1 MKIPRKVVALAL
13 IVTFLFTLHAGLTAL
28 PKQNIYPANFINNN
42 HGSIESKIDPYL
54 ASLIQNGGL
63 QSSSQTGI
71 IIVFQESSF
80 SSGLQALNSMF
91 PEIEV
96 KKIYDYIPAAA
107 VKSPLSNIPKIA
119 SLPQV
124 SKVWYD
130 YPIQLEP
137 KNLKQSNPSSGETAP
152 DLNVEELWRE
162 NLNGSGII
170 IALLD
175 SGIDTSHPDLD
186 DLDDNSSTSDPKVI
200 ASVSMVEYDPF
211 PYDFNG
217 HGTYV
222 AGIIAG
228 TGSASNGTYKGI
240 APQARLLNVKVFDD
254 EGLSFYSWT
263 LSGVEWS
270 VSHGADIIVI
280 PFAGPGYPDDP
291 LCTAVDKAVKS
302 GVTVI
307 AAAGDDGPAYLSV
320 GSPGMALSCITV
332 GSYNSSSGQ
341 VCYNSSRGPSFFMWM
356 DPDIVAPGYNIT
368 SCRAKTDLGLNISL
382 PYFNTSGYG
391 RPINEN
397 YTCATGTAAATGY
410 VAGVAALLLQAFPF
424 LNPEALRVAMMK
436 TAVDL
441 GEDPNTQGAG
451 LLDANAT
458 YNYLKSLGE
467 PSGEVTRVF
476 TPGLPYTGFFYSND
490 SASQLETYCLVGT
503 YGTFIG
509 MLTRNL
515 TSNFNS
521 THLLQGR
528 FGLKYNGSSNVT
540 PFLLTTV
547 YREMHSTTL
556 PGVGDYERAV
566 TVLGNGDV
574 LIIISVDCW
583 NSTGSTGAFR
593 IKVTLLNVG
602 NTPLRDVT
610 LLTVWDVD
618 LFLNESS
625 YATDD
630 IAQYSDVDDL
640 IYAYDAH
647 NDYPDEVLYVGFKGN
662 ISSAHEV
669 GENSSVLEHFLSD
682 ELNNESYYSGSIGF
696 ALRWSLSEELSPGS
710 NVDFVG
716 ALGAGGSYSQMQT
729 AINNILG
736 AEVQNVTDLCVVNA
750 SINRTGK
757 PYTPF
762 ASESLILNLGT
773 NVTNA
778 TAFFFA
784 NKSSDGSSIVYL
796 EIFQYQDLQPFSFR
810 KICTSWEPTSSGVYA
825 VGWVTTELPN
835 FLTLEQIISGNIT
848 LNISETYLLDNF
860 IARNVFVGTPPN
872 CSILFP
878 TAIPHKPLELR
889 FPLDFAYN
897 NLTIVSSHKLEDV
910 QIVYSGNATQLFNNT
925 PQKIIQNNY
934 ANILVSFNTTIFPR
948 PGYYVG
954 LIQIMANGEYLG
966 NVSINFNLSYPEG
979 RLFFDSIHK
988 EVGLETWGKRLESI
1002 YSGYYQLSEVL
1013 YKQGCDLDEI
1023 PSLSEYQTE
1032 LLTFYDGIL
1041 IFDPQKG
1048 FTEQEITLIHSLLHN
1063 GTNILICLEPQDEC
1077 NWTAAELI
1085 IKPYGITVVSSETGT
1100 KIITSSNMSKSH
1112 PVTRNLNSIEME
1124 NVAILNVN
1132 TSMGAVALAN
1142 TSDGGIVIAAAEVG
1156 YGKLLVIGDSSL
1168 FDSRHINLLDN
1179 TQLAENAVNWLLEN
1193 RIILNITL
1201 FLPNPDGKIHL
1212 GENLYADIHVTDIN
1226 GKEITSNITLLTVYI
1241 LPNGTFLP
1249 IPAFQTD
1256 RPGWYVGLFLT
1267 AFTNETGDYTMIL
1280 YADAQNY
1287 TTTHYIYNF
1296 RVEPEKPM
1304 IPALFYP
1311 QASREYM
1318 LFGFALIGTITLIVV
1333 SAYLLER
1340 RRLRKKILIPELDR
1354 QLRNTIRNTVN
1365 EVRAVLKSLDR
1376 ELSQQGL
1383 DDFDK
1388 LRLIH
1393 EKLGRLRMALD
1404 KAKDVAERVG
1414 E

>member
-1 MKIPRKVVALAL
+1 MKPPRKVTALLL
-13 IVTFLFTLHAGLTAL
+13 IAAFLLTLYAGLTIL
-28 PKQNIYPANFINNN
+28 PQQNVYSANFINNN
-42 HGSIESKIDPYL
+42 YGSIESKMDPYL

-63 QSSSQTGI
+63 HNSSQTRI
-71 IIVFQESSF
+71 IIVFQESGF

-91 PEIEV
+91 LDVEV

-107 VKSPLSNIPKIA
+107 ITSPLKDIPKIA

-124 SKVWYD
+124 IKVWYD

-137 KNLKQSNPSSGETAP
+137 KNLKQSNTPSGEVAP
-152 DLNVEELWRE
+152 HSNIEALWNE
-162 NLNGSGII
+162 NLNGSGILV
-170 IALLD
+170 ALLD

-228 TGSASNGTYKGI
+228 TGNASNGTYKGV
-240 APQARLLNVKVFDD
+240 APQARLLNVKVFDN
-254 EGLSFYSWT
+254 EGLSFYSWA

-270 VSHGADIIVI
+270 VSHGADIIAI

-332 GSYNSSSGQ
+332 GSYNSSSGK

-368 SCRAKTDLGLNISL
+368 SCRAKTDLGFNISF
-382 PYFNTSGYG
+382 PFFNTSGYG
-391 RPINEN
+391 TPFDEN
-397 YTCATGTAAATGY
+397 YIRATGTAAATGY
-410 VAGVAALLLQAFPF
+410 VVGVAALLLQALPF
-424 LNPEALRVAMMK
+424 LTPEALRVAMMK
-436 TAVDL
+436 TAIDL

-458 YNYLKSLGE
+458 YHYLKNLGE
-467 PSGEVTRVF
+467 PLKEVTRVY
-476 TPGLPYTGFFYSND
+476 TPGLPYTGFFYTND

-503 YGTFIG
+503 YGTFVG
-509 MLTRNL
+509 MMTRNL

-547 YREMHSTTL
+547 YREMHSTTV

-566 TVLGNGDV
+566 TVLGNGEV
-574 LIIISVDCW
+574 LIVISVDCW
-583 NSTGSTGAFR
+583 NSTGATGAFR
-593 IKVTLLNVG
+593 IRITLLNVG
-602 NTPLRDVT
+602 NTTLRDLA
-610 LLTVWDVD
+610 LLTVWDID

-625 YATDD
+625 YAIDD
-630 IAQYSDVDDL
+630 IGQYNETDDL
-640 IYAYDAH
+640 IYAYDYH
-647 NDYPDEVLYVGFKGN
+647 NDYPEEVLYVGFKGN
-662 ISSAHEV
+662 VSSAHEV
-669 GENSSVLEHFLSD
+669 GENDSVLEHFLSD
-682 ELNNESYYSGSIGF
+682 ELNNESYYTGSVGL
-696 ALRWSLSEELSPGS
+696 ALRWSLSEELGPGS
-710 NVDFVG
+710 KVDFVG
-716 ALGAGGSYSQMQT
+716 AMGVGGNYSQMQT

-736 AEVQNVTDLCVVNA
+736 AEAQNVTDLCVVNA
-750 SINRTGK
+750 SIGRLGK

-762 ASESLILNLGT
+762 ASDSLILNLGT

-778 TAFFFA
+778 TVFFFA

-796 EIFQYQDLQPFSFR
+796 EIFQHHDLQPLAFR
-810 KICTSWEPTSSGVYA
+810 KISTSWEPTNSGVYA

-835 FLTLEQIISGNIT
+835 FLTMEQIISGNIT
-848 LNISETYLLDNF
+848 FNMSETYLLDNF
-860 IARNVFVGTPPN
+860 IARNVFVGSPPN

-878 TAIPHKPLELR
+878 TVIPNKPLELR

-897 NLTIVSSHKLEDV
+897 NLTIVSSHSLEDV
-910 QIVYSGNATQLFNNT
+910 QVFYSGNATQLFNNT
-925 PQKIIQNNY
+925 PQKIILDNY
-934 ANILVSFNTTIFPR
+934 ANILVSFNTTLFPR
-948 PGYYVG
+948 PGYYEG
-954 LIQIMANGEYLG
+954 LIQITANGEQLG

-979 RLFFDSIHK
+979 RLFFDSIHR
-988 EVGLETWGKRLESI
+988 EVGLETWEKRLESI
-1002 YSGYYQLSEVL
+1002 YSGYHQLSEVL
-1013 YKQGCDLDEI
+1013 YKQGCDIDEI
-1023 PSLSEYQTE
+1023 PSLSEYQAE

-1041 IFDPQKG
+1041 IFSPQKG
-1048 FTEQEITLIHSLLHN
+1048 FTEQEISLIHSLLHN
-1063 GTNILICLEPQDEC
+1063 GTSILICLEPQDEC
-1077 NWTAAELI
+1077 NWTAVNLI
-1085 IKPYGITVVSSETGT
+1085 TEPYGITAISSEPGT
-1100 KIITSSNMSKSH
+1100 KIITSLSQSH

-1132 TSMGAVALAN
+1132 ASTGAVVLAN

-1156 YGKLLVIGDSSL
+1156 YGKLLVIGDSSV

-1179 TQLAENAVNWLLEN
+1179 TQLVVNAVNWLLEN
-1193 RIILNITL
+1193 RIILHITL

-1212 GENLYADIHVTDIN
+1212 GENLYADIHVTDIH

-1256 RPGWYVGLFLT
+1256 QPGWYVGLFLT

-1280 YADAQNY
+1280 YADAHNY

-1296 RVEPEKPM
+1296 RVEPEKPT
-1304 IPALFYP
+1304 ISALYYP
-1311 QASREYM
+1311 QASREYV
-1318 LFGFALIGTITLIVV
+1318 LFGFTLIGTITLIVV

-1354 QLRNTIRNTVN
+1354 ELRNTIRNTVN

-1376 ELSQQGL
+1376 ELSQKGL

-1388 LRLIH
+1388 LRIIH
-1393 EKLGRLRMALD
+1393 EKLGRLRIALD
-1404 KAKDVAERVG
+1404 KAKAVAERVG